1 MKIQNKFIVHCK
13 TDEQAKKL
21 IKAAYEQGYKWQHE
35 DSIEGKD
42 NEETFFTYYKEKTC
56 YVFRGKRIT
65 FSNID
70 DVRDLWNMLYS
81 DRMLVTFEGLEQAG
95 E

>member
-13 TDEQAKKL
+13 TEEQAKKL

-42 NEETFFTYYKEKTC
+42 YEETFFTYYKEKTC
-56 YVFRGKRIT
+56 YVFRGNRIS
-65 FSNID
+65 FSSID
-70 DVRDLWNMLYS
+70 DIRDLWKMLYTNFTLVES
-81 DRMLVTFEGLEQAG
+81 DDIDKL
-95 E
+95 

>member
-1 MKIQNKFIVHCK
+1 MKIQNRFIVHCK
-13 TDEQAKKL
+13 TEEQAKKL

-56 YVFRGKRIT
+56 YVFRGNRIS
-65 FSNID
+65 FSSID
-70 DVRDLWNMLYS
+70 DVRDLWKMLYTNFTLVES
-81 DRMLVTFEGLEQAG
+81 DDIDKL
-95 E
+95 

>member
-13 TDEQAKKL
+13 TEEQAKKL
-21 IKAAYEQGYKWQHE
+21 IKAAYEKGYKWQHD

-56 YVFRGKRIT
+56 YVFRGNRIS
-65 FSNID
+65 FSSID
-70 DVRDLWNMLYS
+70 DVRDLWKMLYTNFTLVES
-81 DRMLVTFEGLEQAG
+81 DDIDKL
-95 E
+95 

>member
-13 TDEQAKKL
+13 TEEQAKKL

-56 YVFRGKRIT
+56 YVFRGTRIT

-70 DVRDLWNMLYS
+70 DIRDLWKMLYTNFTLVES
-81 DRMLVTFEGLEQAG
+81 DDIDKL
-95 E
+95 

>member
-13 TDEQAKKL
+13 TEEQAKKL

-56 YVFRGKRIT
+56 YVFRGTRIT

-70 DVRDLWNMLYS
+70 DVRDLWKMLYTNFTLVES
-81 DRMLVTFEGLEQAG
+81 DDIDRL
-95 E
+95 

>member
-13 TDEQAKKL
+13 TEEQAKKL
-21 IKAAYEQGYKWQHE
+21 IKVAYEQGYKWQHD

-56 YVFRGKRIT
+56 YVFRGNRIS
-65 FSNID
+65 FSSID
-70 DVRDLWNMLYS
+70 DVRDLWKMLYTNFTLVES
-81 DRMLVTFEGLEQAG
+81 DDIDKL
-95 E
+95 

>member
-13 TDEQAKKL
+13 TEEQAKKL

-56 YVFRGKRIT
+56 YVFRGNRIS
-65 FSNID
+65 FSSID
-70 DVRDLWNMLYS
+70 DVRDLWKMLYTNFTLVES
-81 DRMLVTFEGLEQAG
+81 DDIDKL
-95 E
+95 

>member
-13 TDEQAKKL
+13 TEEQAKKL

-56 YVFRGKRIT
+56 YVFRGTRIT
-65 FSNID
+65 FSSID
-70 DVRDLWNMLYS
+70 DVRDLWKMLYTNFTLVES
-81 DRMLVTFEGLEQAG
+81 DDIDKL
-95 E
+95 

>member
-13 TDEQAKKL
+13 TEEQAKKL
-21 IKAAYEQGYKWQHE
+21 IKVAYEQGYKWQHD

-56 YVFRGKRIT
+56 YVFRGNRIS
-65 FSNID
+65 FSSID
-70 DVRDLWNMLYS
+70 DIQDLWKMLYTNFTLVES
-81 DRMLVTFEGLEQAG
+81 DDIDKL
-95 E
+95 

>member
-13 TDEQAKKL
+13 TEEQAKKL

-56 YVFRGKRIT
+56 YVFRGNRIS

-70 DVRDLWNMLYS
+70 DVRDLWEMLYTNFTLVES
-81 DRMLVTFEGLEQAG
+81 DDIDKL
-95 E
+95 

>member
-13 TDEQAKKL
+13 TEEQAKKF
-21 IKAAYEQGYKWQHE
+21 IKEAYEQGYKWRHD

-70 DVRDLWNMLYS
+70 DVRDLWNMLYTNFT
-81 DRMLVTFEGLEQAG
+81 LVEFDDIDKL
-95 E
+95 

>member
-13 TDEQAKKL
+13 TEEQAKKL

-56 YVFRGKRIT
+56 YVFRGTRIT

-70 DVRDLWNMLYS
+70 DVRDLWKMLYTNFTFVES
-81 DRMLVTFEGLEQAG
+81 DDIDKL
-95 E
+95 

>member
-1 MKIQNKFIVHCK
+1 MKIQNRFIVHCK
-13 TDEQAKKL
+13 TEEQAKKL
-21 IKAAYEQGYKWQHE
+21 IKAAYEQGYKWQHD

-56 YVFRGKRIT
+56 YVFRGNRIT

-70 DVRDLWNMLYS
+70 DVRDLWKLLYTNFTLVES
-81 DRMLVTFEGLEQAG
+81 DDIDKL
-95 E
+95 

>member
-13 TDEQAKKL
+13 TEEQAKKL
-21 IKAAYEQGYKWQHE
+21 SKAAYEQGYKWQHD

-56 YVFRGKRIT
+56 YVFRGNRIS
-65 FSNID
+65 FSSID
-70 DVRDLWNMLYS
+70 DVRDLWKMLYTNFTLVES
-81 DRMLVTFEGLEQAG
+81 DDIDKL
-95 E
+95 

>member
-13 TDEQAKKL
+13 TEEQAKKL

-56 YVFRGKRIT
+56 YVFRGTRIT

-70 DVRDLWNMLYS
+70 DVRDLWNMLYTNFTLVES
-81 DRMLVTFEGLEQAG
+81 DDIDRL
-95 E
+95 

>member
-13 TDEQAKKL
+13 TEEQAKKL
-21 IKAAYEQGYKWQHE
+21 IKAAYEQGYKWQHD

-56 YVFRGKRIT
+56 YVFRGNRIT

-70 DVRDLWNMLYS
+70 DVRDLWEMLYTNFTLVES
-81 DRMLVTFEGLEQAG
+81 DDIDKL
-95 E
+95 

>member
-13 TDEQAKKL
+13 TEEQAKKL

-70 DVRDLWNMLYS
+70 DVRDLWKMLYTNFTLVES
-81 DRMLVTFEGLEQAG
+81 DDIDKL
-95 E
+95 